1 MAGYLIA
8 ETTREERE
16 QIVNE
21 ALGITPGCDDVPQSM
36 IDMYQ
41 PYIDGEVELKDITM
55 GFKANYVSGEE
66 MPGSSRVGCG
76 FFGR

>member
-1 MAGYLIA
+1 MAGYLIS

-21 ALGITPGCDDVPQSM
+21 ALGITVGCDDAPQSM

-55 GFKANYVSGEE
+55 SYKRGYVSGEE
-66 MPGSSRVGCG
+66 MPSPSGCG
-76 FFGR
+76 FVK

>member
-1 MAGYLIA
+1 MAGYLIS

-21 ALGITPGCDDVPQSM
+21 ALGITVGCDEVPQSM

-41 PYIDGEVELKDITM
+41 PYVDGMVELKDINM
-55 GFKANYVSGEE
+55 QFKAGYVSGEE
-66 MPGSSRVGCG
+66 MPSPSGCG
-76 FFGR
+76 YARR